1 MPVHSGCQRS
11 RAPRSL
17 KSSGDFSRTSARP
30 AGAWS
35 LLASPTSPIG
45 QTMSSIDETLAPR
58 ALSGVD
64 FKSLKSPLTPEEFFV
79 LSRVDGSMTVAQLCS
94 VSGLG
99 RPRTMECIES
109 LWKSGLIELPGQTS
123 PAPLADTSSAASS
136 ASEADQDPGE
146 ELSEAILT
154 RFPVAM
160 DDFAFD
166 RELLEQSVELDDD
179 FKREV
184 VFVYAQ
190 LDEVD
195 YYGLLGVS
203 ADCGRRELRS
213 AYFSMSKRYH
223 PDRFF
228 RKVLGDYGMR
238 IEKIFQR
245 ITRAYQTLSNR
256 KKRAEYD
263 ELLEQGRQPA
273 GTPVQASTPLSQR
286 SEPIEEVSSDRK
298 REMAFQLLVRRGD
311 AHLERDDVAAALRE
325 FRKALTLKRD
335 HALALRVAKN
345 LKESGEHLDDA
356 VAFARAA
363 HKIEASS
370 VDALRILG
378 ELYIMKQSPSDAIYH
393 LERALELRPD
403 DADILAHLHQ
413 LRA

>member
-1 MPVHSGCQRS
+1 
-11 RAPRSL
+11 
-17 KSSGDFSRTSARP
+17 
-30 AGAWS
+30 
-35 LLASPTSPIG
+35 
-45 QTMSSIDETLAPR
+45 MSSIDETLAPR

-109 LWKSGLIELPGQTS
+109 LWKNGLIELPGQ
-123 PAPLADTSSAASS
+123 APPTSSPDATSEPSQTEASG
-136 ASEADQDPGE
+136 AED
-146 ELSEAILT
+146 LSETMFA
-154 RFPVAM
+154 RFPVAI

-179 FKREV
+179 FKREI
-184 VFVYAQ
+184 VFVHAQ
-190 LDEVD
+190 LDDVD
-195 YYGLLGVS
+195 YYQLLGV
-203 ADCGRRELRS
+203 DPGCGRRELRG

-335 HALALRVAKN
+335 HALALRVARS
-345 LKESGEHLDDA
+345 LKENGDHLDDA

-403 DADILAHLHQ
+403 DADILAHLQ
-413 LRA
+413 ELRA

>member
-1 MPVHSGCQRS
+1 
-11 RAPRSL
+11 
-17 KSSGDFSRTSARP
+17 
-30 AGAWS
+30 
-35 LLASPTSPIG
+35 
-45 QTMSSIDETLAPR
+45 MSSIDETLAPR

-99 RPRTMECIES
+99 RPLTLECIES
-109 LWKSGLIELPGQTS
+109 LWKNGLIELPGQIPPAPASSTAAS
-123 PAPLADTSSAASS
+123 PAPAGAASET
-136 ASEADQDPGE
+136 AEPHEPGE
-146 ELSEAILT
+146 DDLSEAILT
-154 RFPVAM
+154 RFPVAIE
-160 DDFAFD
+160 DFHFD

-184 VFVYAQ
+184 VFVHAQ

-195 YYGLLGVS
+195 YYQLLGVDV
-203 ADCGRRELRS
+203 DCGRRELRG

-256 KKRAEYD
+256 NKRAEYNAF
-263 ELLEQGRQPA
+263 LEQHRQPVPLTELA
-273 GTPVQASTPLSQR
+273 TTPLSQR
-286 SEPIEEVSSDRK
+286 SEPIEEVASERK

-311 AHLERDDVAAALRE
+311 AHLERDDVGAALRE

-335 HALALRVAKN
+335 HALALRVAQS
-345 LKESGEHLDDA
+345 LKDRGNHLDDA

-363 HKIEASS
+363 HKIEARS

-403 DADILAHLHQ
+403 DADILAHLQQ

>member
-1 MPVHSGCQRS
+1 
-11 RAPRSL
+11 
-17 KSSGDFSRTSARP
+17 
-30 AGAWS
+30 
-35 LLASPTSPIG
+35 
-45 QTMSSIDETLAPR
+45 MSSIDETLAPR

-99 RPRTMECIES
+99 RARTLECIEN
-109 LWKSGLIELPGQTS
+109 LWKNGLIELPGQTS

-154 RFPVAM
+154 RFPVAIS
-160 DDFAFD
+160 DFDFD

-256 KKRAEYD
+256 TRRAEYD
-263 ELLEQGRQPA
+263 RLLEQGRQPV
-273 GTPVQASTPLSQR
+273 GTPPQASTPLSQR